1 MPTPENS
8 PEFARLCRGS
18 SDVDLI
24 EILLEIAA
32 DVYPRL
38 DREGCRREIAQ
49 LALQSQT
56 LSGDAE
62 HRLRKL
68 SEYLY
73 EVEGFRGNE
82 EDYYDPRNSYL
93 NDILRR
99 RKGLPI
105 TLGILYMAIA
115 QSSDLK
121 LHGVAAP
128 GHFIL
133 GCPMPE
139 GTIYVDPFYGG
150 EILNRESCLRRI
162 AKIAGS
168 VPLGDVQLEPAGN
181 LEIVARVLRNLKL
194 ACAKKND
201 WQGALP
207 VQRRLAALL
216 PDYAGE
222 RRDLG
227 LILLRAGCGWESLQ
241 YLEEYAQG
249 HPQEADQLAPFLK
262 AARRAAAEMN

>member
-1 MPTPENS
+1 MRLPEHS
-8 PEFARLCRGS
+8 PEFTRLCRGS
-18 SDVDLI
+18 SEVDLV
-24 EILLEIAA
+24 EILLEIAS

-38 DREGCRREIAQ
+38 DGESCRREIAQ
-49 LALQSQT
+49 LSLQAQT
-56 LSGDAE
+56 LAGDPE
-62 HRLRKL
+62 HRLRRM
-68 SEYLY
+68 SEFLY
-73 EVEGFRGNE
+73 EVVGFRGNE
-82 EDYYDPRNSYL
+82 EDYFDPRNSYL
-93 NDILRR
+93 NEILRR

-115 QSSDLK
+115 RASEVN

-128 GHFIL
+128 GHFVL
-133 GCPMPE
+133 GCPMAD
-139 GTIYVDPFYGG
+139 GTLYVDPFYGG
-150 EILNRESCLRRI
+150 ELLNRETCLRRI
-162 AKIAGS
+162 AKIAGTVALS
-168 VPLGDVQLEPAGN
+168 DVRLEPAGN

-241 YLEEYAQG
+241 YLQEYAQG
-249 HPQEADQLAPFLK
+249 HPHEADQLAPFLK